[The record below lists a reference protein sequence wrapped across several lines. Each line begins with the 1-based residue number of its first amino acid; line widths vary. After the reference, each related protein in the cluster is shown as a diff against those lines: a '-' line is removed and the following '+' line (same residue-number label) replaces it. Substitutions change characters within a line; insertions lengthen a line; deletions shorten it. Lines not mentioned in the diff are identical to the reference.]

1 MTSFGVDV
9 PAILFF
15 VSGLNLLL
23 FGALAI
29 TAFRRARLEVSPR
42 MRSLGWVAAAA
53 SSAFVMGAAQRM
65 MLQATR
71 AGWIENRVSD
81 FMLSEWQ
88 LVQSLAAMVVGL
100 LALRAVTRV
109 WGPLGRADRMVTV
122 LTDRVVPEDV
132 ALGDLT
138 EREREVLDAIGS
150 GLLTDAE
157 LGEALFIAPSTARTH
172 VKNILRKTSLG
183 NRRELMLVASH
194 AE

>member
-1 MTSFGVDV
+1 M
-9 PAILFF
+9 PEILFV

-23 FGALAI
+23 FGILAV
-29 TAFRRARLEVSPR
+29 TAVKRTRVEMSPR
-42 MRSLGWVAAAA
+42 MQSLGWVAAAA
-53 SSAFVMGAAQRM
+53 ASAFVMGAAQRM

-88 LVQSLAAMVVGL
+88 LMQSLAALVMGVA
-100 LALRAVTRV
+100 ALKAITRV

-132 ALGDLT
+132 ALGELT

-172 VKNILRKTSLG
+172 VKNILRKTGLG
-183 NRRELMLVASH
+183 NRRELMLVAAH
-194 AE
+194 TE